1 MAGRLAVETEPSVR
15 IVFFEQSIGCETCAP
30 TRRALERIARENPDV
45 ALEVLNLVLDKE
57 KAAEYG
63 VDRVPAIIIAAPG
76 RDRIR
81 YYGAPLGNELPT
93 LLQAISMAAT
103 GETGLTEQS
112 RAQLKTLSRPVALQ
126 VFFTPTCVYCPQMI
140 SLANQAAIESPLVT
154 AVAID
159 ATEFPD
165 LVQRYKVNGVP
176 MTVIND
182 AMEIMGAAPEEDFV
196 AAIAGDADRE

>member
-1 MAGRLAVETEPSVR
+1 MVGGRAARPVR
-15 IVFFEQSIGCETCAP
+15 IVLFEQSIGCEMCAP
-30 TRRALERIARENPDV
+30 TRRALEQIVRDNPDV

-63 VDRVPAIIIAAPG
+63 VDRVPAIVIAAPG

-93 LLQAISMAAT
+93 LLAAINMAAT

-112 RAQLKTLSRPVALQ
+112 RAQLRALSAPVALQ

-140 SLANQAAIESPLVT
+140 SLANQAAIDSPLVT

-165 LVQRYKVNGVP
+165 LVRRYNVNGVP
-176 MTVIND
+176 KTVINGTT
-182 AMEIMGAAPEEDFV
+182 EIMGAASEEDFIT
-196 AAIAGDADRE
+196 AIT